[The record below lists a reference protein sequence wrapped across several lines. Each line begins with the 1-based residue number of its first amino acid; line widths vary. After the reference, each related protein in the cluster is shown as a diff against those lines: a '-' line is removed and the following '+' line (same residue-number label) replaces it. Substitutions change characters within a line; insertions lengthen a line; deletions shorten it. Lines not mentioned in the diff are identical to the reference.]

1 MNKTYRCSNQIVTA
15 PDQSLFVAYS
25 QGTHSYPFFCFSF
38 LPGQLVKGGLYPK
51 EKITASMITKCML
64 RVGSSMTSVSE
75 ANLAS
80 GGSEFSDSSSSVSI
94 DDLPP
99 TFGCNQSSG
108 LLAVVTTPAT
118 PSTTPPRSRL
128 LHISG
133 GSTGDSLFVNDST
146 MMTLMEASDCD
157 EFTGMTLFFMSL
169 TLFLS
174 CFSGHFW
181 SAFLVLLLLA
191 VKWSWRT
198 TKLDLKCPE
207 QGLEK

>member
-1 MNKTYRCSNQIVTA
+1 
-15 PDQSLFVAYS
+15 
-25 QGTHSYPFFCFSF
+25 
-38 LPGQLVKGGLYPK
+38 
-51 EKITASMITKCML
+51 MITKCML

-157 EFTGMTLFFMSL
+157 EFTGMTKYDFYYAF
-169 TLFLS
+169 TLFLTSKNFILRGLKRYIVVES
-174 CFSGHFW
+174 C
-181 SAFLVLLLLA
+181 V
-191 VKWSWRT
+191 
-198 TKLDLKCPE
+198 
-207 QGLEK
+207 